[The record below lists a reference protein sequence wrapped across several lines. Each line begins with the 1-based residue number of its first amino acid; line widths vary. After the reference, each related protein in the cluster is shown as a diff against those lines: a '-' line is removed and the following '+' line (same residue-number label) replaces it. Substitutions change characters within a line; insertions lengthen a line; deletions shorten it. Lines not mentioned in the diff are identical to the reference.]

1 MNAVKEIL
9 QRLTNHYKSR
19 WRPSEED
26 PFKALIRTI
35 LSQNTNFRNEAN
47 AFDRLDRELGVTPE
61 SLAKANL
68 ADIIECIHVAG
79 LFRVK
84 APRIK
89 QIAEITRKKYCGDL
103 RKILCKPLEEARKEL
118 MALPGVGMKTADV
131 VLLFNARKPVI
142 PVDRHI
148 FRVTKRLGIV
158 QANAAYEDVRK
169 TLEEFIPSEKYEDAH
184 VLLIQFGRDYCRAM
198 KPRCT
203 VCFLNDLC
211 QWKLKDEFSKN

>member
-1 MNAVKEIL
+1 MNAVMEIL
-9 QRLTNHYKSR
+9 QRLMDHYKSG
-19 WRPSEED
+19 WRPSEKD

-35 LSQNTNFRNEAN
+35 LSQNTNFRNEAS
-47 AFDRLDRELGVTPE
+47 AFDMLDRKLGVTPE
-61 SLAKANL
+61 SLAKADL
-68 ADIIECIHVAG
+68 ADIISCIHAAG

-89 QIAEITRKKYCGDL
+89 QIAEITREKYCGDL
-103 RKILCKPLEEARKEL
+103 WKILCKPLEEARKEL

-131 VLLFNARKPVI
+131 VLLFNAEKPVI

-148 FRVTKRLGIV
+148 FRVTERLGIV
-158 QANAAYEDVRK
+158 QANAAYEKVRK
-169 TLEEFIPSEKYEDAH
+169 TLEESIPSKNYEDAH

-198 KPRCT
+198 NPRCG

-211 QWKLKDEFSKN
+211 QWESKDEFSKN